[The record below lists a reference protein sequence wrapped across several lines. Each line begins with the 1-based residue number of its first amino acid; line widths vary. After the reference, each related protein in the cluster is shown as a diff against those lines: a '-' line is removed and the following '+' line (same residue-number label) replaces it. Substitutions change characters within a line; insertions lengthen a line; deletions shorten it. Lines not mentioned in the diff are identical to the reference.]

1 MDHGFPG
8 LLVSKYPPVYTT
20 NYDFHCKILVSMS
33 IAHASLLNTLIQ
45 NYFDLYLGGVN
56 TGGASWVVSDN
67 LISEWITS
75 CNCG

>member
-1 MDHGFPG
+1 
-8 LLVSKYPPVYTT
+8 
-20 NYDFHCKILVSMS
+20 MS

-56 TGGASWVVSDN
+56 TGGASWVASDN